1 MQNKLNKKA
10 VVFSIFLL
18 FIMVALAPAVNS
30 FNITT
35 PISKSQNYQNITYD
49 VYFGLSSPPPKVAS
63 NQTDTSFN
71 PGILEYNTTYYW
83 QIIAWNDQGES
94 AEGPIW
100 SFTTETIGPSVE
112 TLYADPVGK
121 NNATL
126 HGKILEDG
134 GEQCQ
139 ICFRYR
145 ESGETNWT
153 YSSDWHGS
161 YYANDT
167 FSEEIDGLNKTTVYE
182 FQAGAKNS
190 IGEGW
195 GDIENFTTSANQQ
208 PVAIIVAPGSADKKT
223 DITFDGSTSYDPD
236 GYIVEYLWDFGDGE
250 TGNGSVVTHQYQV
263 SGTYSVALQVEDDD
277 GDTGSTVHQ
286 ITINNNAPVAV
297 ISVDTQYIQP
307 GGTVTFDGTG
317 SSDPNGDSLTY
328 EWTLGDGTVIGT
340 DAIITYTFNTP
351 GTYMVILTVTD
362 DDPNNQMSD
371 SVSIMIYVYSPP
383 IADFTYSPQNPFVM
397 DEIEFDGSSSYDPD
411 GSIVNWTWDFDTG
424 DYAYGEVVTY
434 VYVSN
439 GWYTVTLTVTD
450 NDGLTDSHSEDI
462 YVQGWF
468 NHPAKNSYSGQ
479 KGRTIKG
486 MVGSYPPKT
495 PSNPY
500 PEDGAV
506 NVPIDVVLS
515 WTGGEDNP
523 PDTPIITGPTSGK
536 AGTTYLYTFTIN
548 DDDGDSL
555 YLWVDW
561 DDGTQGPFTGPYDS
575 GEVEI
580 GHTWEEQETYTIKAK
595 VKDVYG
601 VESDWGYLDVTM
613 PRNKILQNSF
623 FLKLQ
628 ERFSN
633 ALPILRNIFGLYVQ

>member
-195 GDIENFTTSANQQ
+195 GDIENFTTAANQQ

-277 GDTGSTVHQ
+277 GDT
-286 ITINNNAPVAV
+286 VA
-297 ISVDTQYIQP
+297 Q
-307 GGTVTFDGTG
+307 
-317 SSDPNGDSLTY
+317 SL
-328 EWTLGDGTVIGT
+328 LMVQVALIPM
-340 DAIITYTFNTP
+340 AI
-351 GTYMVILTVTD
+351 V
-362 DDPNNQMSD
+362 
-371 SVSIMIYVYSPP
+371 
-383 IADFTYSPQNPFVM
+383 
-397 DEIEFDGSSSYDPD
+397 
-411 GSIVNWTWDFDTG
+411 
-424 DYAYGEVVTY
+424 
-434 VYVSN
+434 
-439 GWYTVTLTVTD
+439 
-450 NDGLTDSHSEDI
+450 
-462 YVQGWF
+462 
-468 NHPAKNSYSGQ
+468 
-479 KGRTIKG
+479 
-486 MVGSYPPKT
+486 
-495 PSNPY
+495 
-500 PEDGAV
+500 
-506 NVPIDVVLS
+506 
-515 WTGGEDNP
+515 
-523 PDTPIITGPTSGK
+523 
-536 AGTTYLYTFTIN
+536 
-548 DDDGDSL
+548 
-555 YLWVDW
+555 
-561 DDGTQGPFTGPYDS
+561 
-575 GEVEI
+575 
-580 GHTWEEQETYTIKAK
+580 
-595 VKDVYG
+595 
-601 VESDWGYLDVTM
+601 
-613 PRNKILQNSF
+613 
-623 FLKLQ
+623 
-628 ERFSN
+628 
-633 ALPILRNIFGLYVQ
+633 